1 MGGTYT
7 RRSTIFS
14 QNGKNWIYSQ
24 TIGNL
29 TTFQIPID
37 ILKKLRVNT
46 TSRYFYKYFTCF
58 DEKIHVYIY
67 DLDIIIRR
75 NRR

>member
-37 ILKKLRVNT
+37 ILKKVTHAFFKFLKIRDPAGSHYKHVLILQVNIG
-46 TSRYFYKYFTCF
+46 
-58 DEKIHVYIY
+58 DGIP
-67 DLDIIIRR
+67 
-75 NRR
+75 